1 MNNFTIK
8 DLQNFEIDISLDS
21 LLLSL
26 IVATICSLVIKY
38 VYKKFSQSINNK
50 ENFSNIFVLLA
61 ITTTIV
67 ITVVKFSLALSLG
80 LVGALSIV
88 RFRTPIKE
96 PEELVFLFL
105 SISIGIG
112 YGANQIVI
120 TSSIFLVIIIIIW
133 FFSPF
138 YRINKVNDYNLIIEW
153 PNENKIVVSDLIEF
167 FKDTF
172 KDIDLVKYE
181 KSNTE
186 HSIILNLNIIN
197 TQQIDKIVDELE
209 KKYNFVKI
217 SFFESKQLY

>member
-1 MNNFTIK
+1 MH
-8 DLQNFEIDISLDS
+8 
-21 LLLSL
+21 
-26 IVATICSLVIKY
+26 CHW
-38 VYKKFSQSINNK
+38 
-50 ENFSNIFVLLA
+50 
-61 ITTTIV
+61 
-67 ITVVKFSLALSLG
+67 G

-96 PEELVFLFL
+96 PEEFSFL
-105 SISIGIG
+105 
-112 YGANQIVI
+112 
-120 TSSIFLVIIIIIW
+120 IFIYRYRDWLWSQPNSNYKFYILIIIIIIW

-186 HSIILNLNIIN
+186 HSVILNLNIIN

>member
-1 MNNFTIK
+1 MNN
-8 DLQNFEIDISLDS
+8 LIDVFQLTQEQSFFNIFLSLAFCIISTFLLKYVYEERSSS
-21 LLLSL
+21 LSGKFHVGKIIPLLSL
-26 IVATICSLVIKY
+26 STFLVIM
-38 VYKKFSQSINNK
+38 
-50 ENFSNIFVLLA
+50 
-61 ITTTIV
+61 IV
-67 ITVVKFSLALSLG
+67 KSSLALSLG

-105 SISIGIG
+105 SIAIGIG

-120 TSSIFLVIIIIIW
+120 TSSIFLIIIIIIW

-153 PNENKIVVSDLIEF
+153 PNENKILVSELIEF